1 MHFFRQVL
9 SFIVSPFSIPNPSA
23 FNGYLS
29 KTIGQVHW
37 LIHSQHSFLVPF
49 LEQMKDAT
57 TETLLATPLFRRHQ
71 YKKMGEFEISQG
83 GRNETYLVKIYN
95 YPHLF
100 QRIKQCFKH
109 TRGFHEFNTTYL
121 AAMRG
126 VPVEVPVACGER
138 KYLFTKESYL
148 IIRKIKH
155 SQSIREYFRSNT
167 PLKERRNVLREFGRL
182 AKNIHKAGVQ
192 QDAFSLDNFLVY
204 DENGSKRIILIDFE
218 MVSVHTKSLPE
229 KLCFWYLAKLNREKG
244 SFTNTERIR
253 FLQSYIGSDFGRC
266 KTIAR
271 RIEFMTVQIQK
282 KNAKKSSK
290 LCVRENKKFGVFK
303 SAQFCGFYR
312 RNYAREILEKALR
325 TTEETGQD
333 DILVNHLRILRLTQ
347 NSPPGFDYRSLK
359 KLWINANALFTLKI
373 DVPIPVGVFTR
384 RFPNGRKEG
393 FLISEMPDNCIPL
406 SQCPDLLSDQR
417 LLLSLTRLRE
427 QVSSFGVLNNNLSCQ
442 DILVQM
448 QSGRFKCYLG
458 NYYAVSINRLPGET
472 NKTVN
477 AQVVKN
483 LLQTNNAQYRSNV
496 KEMN

>member
-9 SFIVSPFSIPNPSA
+9 NFMVSPFSIPNPSA
-23 FNGYLS
+23 FSGYLS
-29 KTIGQVHW
+29 KTIGHVHW
-37 LIHSQHSFLVPF
+37 LIHSRHSFLIPF

-57 TETLLATPLFRRHQ
+57 TETLLTTPRFRRHQ
-71 YKKMGEFEISQG
+71 YKKMGEFEVSHG

-100 QRIKQCFKH
+100 QKIKQCFKH
-109 TRGFHEFNTTYL
+109 TRGFHEFNTTYQT
-121 AAMRG
+121 AMRG
-126 VPVEVPVACGER
+126 IPVEVPVACGER

-148 IIRKIKH
+148 IIRKIRH

-167 PLKERRNVLREFGRL
+167 PMKERRDVLREFGRL
-182 AKNIHKAGVQ
+182 AKNIHTAGVQ

-244 SFTNTERIR
+244 SFTNTERLR
-253 FLQSYIGSDFGRC
+253 FFESYIGRDFDRC

-271 RIEFMTVQIQK
+271 RIESMTVQIQK
-282 KNAKKSSK
+282 KDAEKASR
-290 LCVRENKKFGVFK
+290 LCVRKNKKFGVFK

-312 RNYAREILEKALR
+312 RSYSGETLEKALH
-325 TTEETGQD
+325 TTEETGRD

-347 NSPPGFDYRSLK
+347 NSPQGFDYRSLK
-359 KLWINANALFTLKI
+359 KLWINANALFALKI
-373 DVPIPVGVFTR
+373 DVPIPVGVFAR
-384 RFPNGRKEG
+384 RFPDGRNEG

-406 SQCPDLLSDQR
+406 NHCPDLFSDQK
-417 LLLSLTRLRE
+417 LLLSLARLRE
-427 QVSSFGVLNNNLSCQ
+427 QVSPFGVLNNNLSGQ

-448 QSGRFKCYLG
+448 QAGRFKCYLR
-458 NYYAVSINRLPGET
+458 NYHSVSINRLPGET
-472 NKTVN
+472 NKRVN
-477 AQVVKN
+477 AQIVKN
-483 LLQTNNAQYRSNV
+483 LITDKQCASNAVMQR
-496 KEMN
+496 K

>member
-1 MHFFRQVL
+1 
-9 SFIVSPFSIPNPSA
+9 
-23 FNGYLS
+23 
-29 KTIGQVHW
+29 
-37 LIHSQHSFLVPF
+37 
-49 LEQMKDAT
+49 
-57 TETLLATPLFRRHQ
+57 
-71 YKKMGEFEISQG
+71 
-83 GRNETYLVKIYN
+83 
-95 YPHLF
+95 
-100 QRIKQCFKH
+100 H

-483 LLQTNNAQYRSNV
+483 LLQTNNAQYCGNV